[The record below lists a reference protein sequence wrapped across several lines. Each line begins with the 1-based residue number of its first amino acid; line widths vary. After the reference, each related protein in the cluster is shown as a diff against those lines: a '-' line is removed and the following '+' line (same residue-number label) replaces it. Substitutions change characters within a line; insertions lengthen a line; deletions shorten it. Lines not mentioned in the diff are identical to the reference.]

1 MQEATQISPVFQPA
15 INTAVST
22 FKFRITIVY
31 HIGPRQGRATMNI
44 TTDLDLMSSKAE
56 EEELIDQAIEQAK
69 AILRE
74 RLAKEMAVPI
84 EEVCIDGYS
93 VAPSEN

>member
-31 HIGPRQGRATMNI
+31 HIGESQGRATMNV